1 VIKQQLKKI
10 LQKSGLLE
18 KIQYSRWYRN
28 YRFPGHK
35 HFLRDNFDFY
45 KKHLGNPGLVF
56 DIGANVG
63 DHTRNLSRIA
73 TKVVTVEPDKQ
84 NLRILKSRFGSRGN
98 ISIVPKAISNQRGT
112 ATFYSEG
119 AGSPFNSLS
128 SKWVETLGNDTE
140 SRFKKKSFN
149 LKYEVDTI
157 TVEDLIEQYGV
168 PDFVKVD
175 VEGFEK
181 QVFEP
186 LQHCIPVINFE
197 SNLPEFAAE
206 TIWIISK
213 LNSLSPGYRFNFFKD
228 YSGFELDR
236 DVNAAEAISF
246 IEKTELRFLEIICKL
261 K

>member
-1 VIKQQLKKI
+1 VIKQQLKKF

-28 YRFPGHK
+28 YRFPHHK
-35 HFLRDNFDFY
+35 KLLRSNFDFY
-45 KKHLGNPGLVF
+45 KKHLDNPGLVF

-63 DHTRNLSRIA
+63 DHTRNLSRLA
-73 TKVVTVEPDKQ
+73 NKVVTVEPDKL
-84 NLRILKSRFGSRGN
+84 NLRVLKSRFGSNRN
-98 ISIVPKAISNQRGT
+98 ITIVPKAISNERGV
-112 ATFYSEG
+112 ATFYSEA

-128 SKWVETLGNDTE
+128 SKWVETLGSDTQ
-140 SRFKKKSFN
+140 SRFKKKMFKE
-149 LKYEVDTI
+149 KYEVETI
-157 TVEDLIEQYGV
+157 TIEDLIEQYGV

-186 LQHCIPVINFE
+186 LQHPIPVISFE

-228 YSGFELDR
+228 YSGFELGS

-246 IEKTELRFLEIICKL
+246 LEKTELRFLEIICKL